1 MSKCCGCNKK
11 VLSNAV
17 ANNTDSCTCSLTDTC
32 TDVCVTPQC
41 GDPKLLTVLVPVIY
55 DEIGINVCRTIPL
68 ANLLSDYPTTAYIR
82 AEVTNITFATGD
94 TPSVTITP
102 IAGRPNCYELTLTN
116 LTVDFVIYVYD
127 CCKRL
132 LATLPVTGV
141 VYLPSATTDPEY
153 DEDTNPTSVTMQ
165 LFAPYGVTYTDTTVA
180 TPNLNFIGFLS
191 TNGTVSQGLNLMA
204 MSKVLNFDIASAE
217 MTVGLTL
224 IVKSIYYNQ
233 YRIPHN
239 GKAIVSKGTLASPED
254 SVCMSFVSGSL
265 LDRNI
270 KPLELC
276 NPLDQKRNCESCT
289 NPDDCTC
296 LTPSD

>member
-1 MSKCCGCNKK
+1 MPDNSACNPACR
-11 VLSNAV
+11 LSNSSIYPGRGYKHHLCNRGSTFR
-17 ANNTDSCTCSLTDTC
+17 NN
-32 TDVCVTPQC
+32 Q
-41 GDPKLLTVLVPVIY
+41 
-55 DEIGINVCRTIPL
+55 
-68 ANLLSDYPTTAYIR
+68 A
-82 AEVTNITFATGD
+82 
-94 TPSVTITP
+94 
-102 IAGRPNCYELTLTN
+102 TN

-165 LFAPYGVTYTDTTVA
+165 LFAPYGVTYTDTTAA

-204 MSKVLNFDIASAE
+204 MSKVLNFDIANAE

-239 GKAIVSKGTLASPED
+239 GQVRR
-254 SVCMSFVSGSL
+254 SL
-265 LDRNI
+265 
-270 KPLELC
+270 
-276 NPLDQKRNCESCT
+276 SA
-289 NPDDCTC
+289 
-296 LTPSD
+296 

>member
-1 MSKCCGCNKK
+1 M
-11 VLSNAV
+11 
-17 ANNTDSCTCSLTDTC
+17 
-32 TDVCVTPQC
+32 
-41 GDPKLLTVLVPVIY
+41 
-55 DEIGINVCRTIPL
+55 
-68 ANLLSDYPTTAYIR
+68 
-82 AEVTNITFATGD
+82 
-94 TPSVTITP
+94 
-102 IAGRPNCYELTLTN
+102 
-116 LTVDFVIYVYD
+116 DFVIYVYD

-165 LFAPYGVTYTDTTVA
+165 LFAPYGVTYTDTTAA

-191 TNGTVSQGLNLMA
+191 TNGAVAQGLNLMA
-204 MSKVLNFDIASAE
+204 MSKVLNFDIANAE
-217 MTVGLTL
+217 M
-224 IVKSIYYNQ
+224 
-233 YRIPHN
+233 
-239 GKAIVSKGTLASPED
+239 ASPEE

-265 LDRNI
+265 LARNI

-289 NPDDCTC
+289 DPDDCTC

>member
-17 ANNTDSCTCSLTDTC
+17 ANNTDSCTCSLTDNC

-55 DEIGINVCRTIPL
+55 DEIGINVCRTIP
-68 ANLLSDYPTTAYIR
+68 
-82 AEVTNITFATGD
+82 
-94 TPSVTITP
+94 
-102 IAGRPNCYELTLTN
+102 
-116 LTVDFVIYVYD
+116 
-127 CCKRL
+127 

-165 LFAPYGVTYTDTTVA
+165 LFAPYGVTYTDTTAA

-191 TNGTVSQGLNLMA
+191 TNGAVAQGLNLMA

-239 GKAIVSKGTLASPED
+239 GKAIVSKGTLASPEE

-289 NPDDCTC
+289 DPDDCTC